1 MSRSRK
7 GFTLVELLVV
17 IGIIALLISILLPAL
32 NKAREQAQAVKC
44 ASNMRQI
51 YLDTMVYVQ
60 ENRGQFFNVCQQQAS
75 FNKCYYPVAVYMNVA
90 NSSAAGDHTA
100 DFSDSTPS
108 DLNTTSGSRALG
120 EGGVLLPYLANGSNS
135 AASRMAIFNCPTDLA
150 DGDVRGVGTATNV
163 VPRNFSYSFN
173 GCLNWDPQNGTGG
186 YANVYV
192 NANGGKYLWPNVT
205 ISRIV
210 SPADK
215 ILIFEEAYPN
225 DMSCELLNPAYTGNN
240 IATPGKPNGN
250 EAPGNRHNGYANYCF
265 ADGHVA
271 ALTPGDIY
279 ANVNLT
285 PGGSVPTPT
294 NTTGKAIGADWFH
307 LFQY

>member
-1 MSRSRK
+1 MSRRK
-7 GFTLVELLVV
+7 NGFTLVELLVV

-32 NKAREQAQAVKC
+32 NRAREQANSIKC

-51 YLDTMVYVQ
+51 YLDTMMYVQ
-60 ENRGQFFNVCQQQAS
+60 DNKGQLFNLCTVQAS
-75 FNKCYYPVAVYMNVA
+75 FNNCYYPVAIYMNA
-90 NSSAAGDHTA
+90 TSSPSAGDHTA
-100 DFSDSTPS
+100 DFSDSNPS
-108 DLNTTSGSRALG
+108 DLNTTSGSRFNG

-135 AASRMAIFNCPTDLA
+135 AAARMAVFNCPTDQA

-163 VPRNFSYSFN
+163 LSRNFSYSFN
-173 GCLNWDPQNGTGG
+173 GCLNWDPQQSGS
-186 YANVYV
+186 YANVQ
-192 NANGGKYLWPNVT
+192 NNPNSGGYIWPSVKMSS
-205 ISRIV
+205 IR

-225 DMSCELLNPAYTGNN
+225 DFACELLNPAYTGNN
-240 IATPGKPNGN
+240 LATPGSPNGN
-250 EAPGNRHNGYANYCF
+250 EAPGTRHNGYANYCF
-265 ADGHVA
+265 ADGHVV
-271 ALTPGDIY
+271 ALQPDDVY

-294 NTTGKAIGADWFH
+294 NTTGHAIGADWFH